1 MSLMQGIR
9 YATTVHHDV
18 DMWRFKLKPR
28 QWGSYHRPKVK
39 WSGAELAELRFGLHY
54 SLCFL
59 WLAWPWLELKF
70 AYPKGYQ
77 KQNVCMSWTPPIRVQ
92 SMQIKSFPWRL
103 AIASNLVAEII
114 ISEVL
119 GYHASVEVV
128 SPIFTDAI
136 ESFGCSTDCETN
148 HGTDILFEVWL
159 TEVAQF
165 FADFQSENPQV
176 VEDLGSMG
184 YEASSGMYMK
194 GSVREHAESD
204 SGLPLEY
211 YKSYNLSLNQSYR
224 YFDTIWDLNASEL
237 LACTAQHSD
246 LMNPSKMKNFLDWTG
261 DVEGVQELT
270 AVQW

>member
-1 MSLMQGIR
+1 M
-9 YATTVHHDV
+9 T
-18 DMWRFKLKPR
+18 
-28 QWGSYHRPKVK
+28 
-39 WSGAELAELRFGLHY
+39 GAE
-54 SLCFL
+54 
-59 WLAWPWLELKF
+59 
-70 AYPKGYQ
+70 
-77 KQNVCMSWTPPIRVQ
+77 VCLPEGISEAKRLYVLNATNQQ
-92 SMQIKSFPWRL
+92 SAIQIKSFPWRL

-211 YKSYNLSLNQSYR
+211 YKSYNLSLNQPYR

-261 DVEGVQELT
+261 DVEGVVETNGQYSGHCPVHPSTNFLDCSCLP
-270 AVQW
+270 AQLYPLHPIHSRNGMGGNWHAMVSSLWNLGCASILP